1 MEIYQLLLQAQ
12 AVNWQSTSA
21 RTNFVVRALTL
32 CLLLAGCKPEQGVDD
47 YPETIYPDTPTMK
60 SAVDA
65 METK

>member
-1 MEIYQLLLQAQ
+1 
-12 AVNWQSTSA
+12 V
-21 RTNFVVRALTL
+21 FRALAL

-47 YPETIYPDTPTMK
+47 YPETIYPDTPTMR